1 MKRYNIGEIYWVNL
15 KEDKHIQGGWHPAV
29 IVQNNVGNRYSPTIS
44 IVPITSRAKSDL
56 PTHVKVKAGMF
67 GLPKASI
74 IQCEGQRPV
83 NKSDIGEYIGE
94 VNSSTMKQIAKACLV
109 NTPLLNFLNT
119 VEIERLQL
127 QSLTLCS

>member
-1 MKRYNIGEIYWVNL
+1 MKRYNIGEIYWVNFA
-15 KEDKHIQGGWHPAV
+15 KNQHIQGGWHPAV

-44 IVPITSRAKSDL
+44 VVPITSKVKSDL
-56 PTHVKVKAGMF
+56 PTHVKIKAGMF
-67 GLPKASI
+67 GLPKPST

-94 VNSSTMKQIAKACLV
+94 INASTMKKIAKACLI
-109 NTPLLNFLNT
+109 NTPMLNFLNA
-119 VEIERLQL
+119 VDIERLQV